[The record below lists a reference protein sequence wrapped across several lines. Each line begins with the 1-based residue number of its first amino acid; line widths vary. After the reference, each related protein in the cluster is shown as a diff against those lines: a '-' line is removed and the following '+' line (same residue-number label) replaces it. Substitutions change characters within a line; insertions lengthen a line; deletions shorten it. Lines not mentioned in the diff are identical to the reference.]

1 MSTKKLTNAFP
12 KSISVD
18 ELCIEPM
25 EMEGSPTT
33 YSIGYG
39 DGKFGTLWLIDNIKT
54 LDLAEA
60 IKNEVP
66 KLYKLTTESDAN
78 VVSLFNVYNNHIAK
92 FDDEGYMRRGDFDT
106 PETYEA
112 FVKGIQISIATIMR
126 NRLTVL
132 AKITYAD
139 ND

>member
-12 KSISVD
+12 KSISID

-54 LDLAEA
+54 LDLA
-60 IKNEVP
+60 KNLKNDVS
-66 KLYKLTTESDAN
+66 KLYDMAISDVDADALLN
-78 VVSLFNVYNNHIAK
+78 TYNNHITK
-92 FDDEGYMRRGDFDT
+92 FNDEGYMRRGDFDT

-112 FVKGIQISIATIMR
+112 FVKGIQISIATILK
-126 NRLTVL
+126 NKLTVL
-132 AKITYAD
+132 AKFVCVD
-139 ND
+139 NG

>member
-39 DGKFGTLWLIDNIKT
+39 DGKFGTLWLIDGIKT
-54 LDLAEA
+54 LDFAEA
-60 IKNEVP
+60 IKDEVS
-66 KLYKLTTESDAN
+66 KLYDMAISDVD
-78 VVSLFNVYNNHIAK
+78 VVALLNTYNNHITK
-92 FDDEGYMRRGDFDT
+92 FDDGGYMRRADFNT

-112 FVKGIQISIATIMR
+112 FIKGIQISIATIMR
-126 NRLTVL
+126 NRLIIL
-132 AKITYAD
+132 AKCICVD